1 MKFIVKI
8 LLVAFLLVP
17 AAALAALPDTVKDD
31 FSVISG
37 VVVMPL
43 NDSYIIDLDDRDNLH
58 VGDILTV
65 VDPGRKIFHPVTKEV
80 IGSVDEPLGFLKVT
94 RIHSGY
100 SYTKVL
106 TEGLEPAN
114 GAPVK
119 RFEQVPAVLSDDGQ
133 HAELVQQVRA
143 NLPQFAWQ
151 DSPAA
156 ALVQFS
162 VQADALVVTDRE
174 GLVLHR
180 YGITDEAQL
189 VSSQAATPRP
199 TLTPPAK
206 PEPRA
211 LQRFANSLMGTVTTT
226 NEERFAEIDQAIL
239 RSKQADRQGIW
250 MGPNL
255 AGHPVGMAVG
265 DLDGDGRQEIAVALD
280 HGIVL
285 SRVVDGAFEQLAEL
299 ELSIGLQL
307 LSIDALDLDA
317 NGRDELYV
325 SAISN
330 YRPASFVVEYDGAQM
345 ARVIQNVRWLLRAT
359 QLSDQQQRILIG
371 QNIGPQTNVYEGKI
385 FGVRREGDALIE
397 GEPLGLPDQLNL
409 FNFLPFAD
417 DKGLH
422 YLYLTEGDYLK
433 VISASGVDLWGSDD
447 YYGGSETCFTSRQER
462 SSEMLIPTCT
472 QPRMILLP
480 NNEILVG
487 RNDGQRMVQ
496 RYRRFKSSRVVSL
509 SWNGFAL
516 TENWQTASQP
526 GYLGDFALADADND
540 GTKELVMAVKFKHD
554 GLTDKARS
562 SIVMY
567 ELK

>member
-1 MKFIVKI
+1 
-8 LLVAFLLVP
+8 
-17 AAALAALPDTVKDD
+17 
-31 FSVISG
+31 VISG

-43 NDSYIIDLDDRDNLH
+43 NESYIVDLDDRDNLH

-80 IGSVDEPLGFLKVT
+80 IGSVDEPLGFLQVT

-106 TEGLEPAN
+106 TEGLKPEN

-133 HAELVQQVRA
+133 HAELVQQVRT

-151 DSPAA
+151 DPSAA
-156 ALVQFS
+156 ETALVRFT
-162 VQADALVVTDRE
+162 VDEDALVVADRE

-180 YGITDEAQL
+180 YGIIDGSQL
-189 VSSQAATPRP
+189 VSTQAATPRP
-199 TLTPPAK
+199 TLTPAAK

-239 RSKQADRQGIW
+239 RSKQADGQGIW

-280 HGIVL
+280 HSIVL

-299 ELSIGLQL
+299 DLSIGLQL

-317 NGRDELYV
+317 NGQDELYV

-330 YRPASFVVEYDGAQM
+330 YWPASFVVEYDGGNLN
-345 ARVIQNVRWLLRAT
+345 RVIDNVRWLLRAT
-359 QLSDQQQRILIG
+359 KLSDQEQPILIG
-371 QNIGPQTNVYEGKI
+371 QKIARTASVYDGEV
-385 FGVRREGDALIE
+385 FAVRREGDQLIE
-397 GEPLGLPDQLNL
+397 GESLGLPEKLNL
-409 FNFLPFAD
+409 FNFLPFSD

-433 VISASGVDLWGSDD
+433 VISATGVDLWGSDD
-447 YYGGSETCFTSRQER
+447 YYGGSETCFTSREER
-462 SSEMLIPTCT
+462 SSETLIPTCT
-472 QPRMILLP
+472 QLSMILLP

-496 RYRRFKSSRVVSL
+496 RYRRFKRSRVVSL

-516 TENWQTASQP
+516 IENWQTASQP

-540 GTKELVMAVKFKHD
+540 GTDELVMAVKFKHK

-562 SIVMY
+562 SIVIY